1 MGNVETATK
10 FSGLKCI
17 SSIEDNYTE
26 VNTKVFYI
34 KAVLKNF
41 AIFTGKQLCWSLCLI
56 KLQTFKLAALFI
68 RDSITGAFLCILRI
82 FICFEKHLQNAAS
95 DSSFSLVIYL
105 FLLSIYN
112 YKERL
117 ILYGE
122 EKVH

>member
-1 MGNVETATK
+1 MGNVETGTK
-10 FSGLKCI
+10 FSGLKSI

-26 VNTKVFYI
+26 VNTK
-34 KAVLKNF
+34 A
-41 AIFTGKQLCWSLCLI
+41 
-56 KLQTFKLAALFI
+56 FKLAALFI
-68 RDSITGAFLCILRI
+68 RGSSTGALLCILRI
-82 FICFEKHLQNAAS
+82 FICFEKHLRNAAS

-112 YKERL
+112 YEERL